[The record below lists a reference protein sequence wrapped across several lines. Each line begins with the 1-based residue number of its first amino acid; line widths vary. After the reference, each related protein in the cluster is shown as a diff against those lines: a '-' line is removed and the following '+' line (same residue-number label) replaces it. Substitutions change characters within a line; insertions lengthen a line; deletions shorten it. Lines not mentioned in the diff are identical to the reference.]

1 MYSYLRC
8 LFAMSMLW
16 AVCNAHILSKIF
28 AIQQPGVNIAVQMG
42 HIRHLILVHQAGV
55 YLGHIA
61 AAQIEHLATAPA
73 PMCRVIAG
81 ATQHQNAQNVV
92 QYTHLY
98 RPAYQAVIA
107 LTVWQC
113 NIIKNREN
121 PGFFYYL
128 RRPNFL
134 IKSSYSVVL
143 FFLMYANN
151 FLRRLTILVRP
162 CLECK
167 SL

>member
-1 MYSYLRC
+1 
-8 LFAMSMLW
+8 MSMLW
-16 AVCNAHILSKIF
+16 AVCNAHILRVLF

-61 AAQIEHLATAPA
+61 AAQIARLATVPA

-98 RPAYQAVIA
+98 RPAHQVQIV
-107 LTVWQC
+107 LTV
-113 NIIKNREN
+113 
-121 PGFFYYL
+121 
-128 RRPNFL
+128 
-134 IKSSYSVVL
+134 
-143 FFLMYANN
+143 
-151 FLRRLTILVRP
+151 
-162 CLECK
+162 
-167 SL
+167 

>member
-1 MYSYLRC
+1 
-8 LFAMSMLW
+8 MSMLW

-61 AAQIEHLATAPA
+61 VAQIARLATAPA

-121 PGFFYYL
+121 PGFFL
-128 RRPNFL
+128 LFTQTQFFNQIFVFCGTVFL
-134 IKSSYSVVL
+134 DVRQQ
-143 FFLMYANN
+143 FFTAINHLGQTM
-151 FLRRLTILVRP
+151 
-162 CLECK
+162 
-167 SL
+167 SGM

>member
-1 MYSYLRC
+1 
-8 LFAMSMLW
+8 MSMLW

-61 AAQIEHLATAPA
+61 VAQIERLATAPA

-121 PGFFYYL
+121 PGFLFTQTQFF
-128 RRPNFL
+128 NQIFVFCGTVFL
-134 IKSSYSVVL
+134 DVRQQ
-143 FFLMYANN
+143 FFTAINHLGQTM
-151 FLRRLTILVRP
+151 
-162 CLECK
+162 
-167 SL
+167 SGM